1 MAFMKVKVTQCGPQ
15 PFFSFPRR
23 PASPDDR
30 EERGEEEEK
39 EFFDYLIGRPMLAS
53 GGTS

>member
-1 MAFMKVKVTQCGPQ
+1 MWSPTFLLLPTSPSQSRRQGGAGPKK
-15 PFFSFPRR
+15 
-23 PASPDDR
+23 
-30 EERGEEEEK
+30 EEEEK